1 LSTTSAT
8 RTIVPVRR
16 GSITRLLDRYF
27 YFAMSLL
34 VAAIVVFAFNRTV
47 DQRLFHAPYKPPFLL
62 WVHGAVFTAWLGLFI
77 LQSALIRVHKVQW
90 HRISGWF
97 GAAMGVLI
105 PILGVSIAVIMARF
119 EILELHRDRT
129 QRAGFMMIPLLDM
142 VCFTSTFW
150 LAVLWRKRPEYHRRL
165 VFMAT
170 CALSAAAWGRM
181 PEILPGNYFYAG
193 VDFLI
198 LMGVARDL
206 IVNHRVHPVY
216 RWALPGFIV
225 VQSFV
230 IYTLAV
236 NANWWQKIANSIIG

>member
-1 LSTTSAT
+1 MSTTSAT
-8 RTIVPVRR
+8 RAIKSAR
-16 GSITRLLDRYF
+16 GGSFTQLLDRYF
-27 YFAMSLL
+27 YFSMSVL
-34 VAAIVVFAFNRTV
+34 VAAIVVFGFDRTV
-47 DQRLFHAPYKPPFLL
+47 DQRLFHPPYKPPFLL
-62 WVHGAVFTAWLGLFI
+62 WVHGIVFTAWLGLFI
-77 LQSALIRVHKVQW
+77 VQSALIRIRKVRW
-90 HRISGWF
+90 HRISGWL
-97 GAAMGVLI
+97 GAAMGVII

-129 QRAGFMMIPLLDM
+129 ERAGFMMIPFLDM

-165 VFMAT
+165 VFIAT

-198 LMGVARDL
+198 LLGIGRDL

-216 RWALPGFIV
+216 RWALPAFIV
-225 VQSFV
+225 SQSFV
-230 IYTLAV
+230 IYTLGV
-236 NANWWQKIANSIIG
+236 NAKWWLKIANSIIG